1 MKRED
6 YPQID
11 YYSMTKEEWDS
22 IFAMIPWLEKIEK
35 ISPEEMY
42 TDHGGTRTRPLKYV
56 EYKSASVQ
64 LIGRLFKLL
73 KPFDWA
79 NWDEGIDMS
88 ALSREEADYVKT
100 AKILLGHTLYSDSW
114 LEL

>member
-42 TDHGGTRTRPLKYV
+42 TDHGGTRTRSLKYV

-64 LIGRLFKLL
+64 LI
-73 KPFDWA
+73 
-79 NWDEGIDMS
+79 
-88 ALSREEADYVKT
+88 V
-100 AKILLGHTLYSDSW
+100 
-114 LEL
+114 